1 MRISISRAAR
11 WALPAALALFS
22 QWAMA
27 LGLGNVTV
35 QSYLNQPLRAEI
47 DLITRPGE
55 DLGELQVNLAS
66 AEDFALIGA
75 SRQAISV
82 PLRFTVQADGTD
94 PKILVSS
101 TLPVKEPIVR
111 LVVEVSWPSGR
122 MLREYTLFLDPPT
135 MPSAAPPPASPPVA
149 DQRGEPAPEPRSE
162 PAATQEPATEAP
174 PAEAVRESAAAVPEE
189 GEYGPVQSG
198 ETLWRIASDW
208 SRGTGLDVNQ
218 VMLAI
223 QRNNP
228 QAFINDNINL
238 LKRGAILRMPRT
250 EEVAAISPVAARD
263 QVLEQDAALARD
275 LPAPTAAV
283 ETPLVADA
291 SAAPEADAGDEPAAP
306 EPQLEIVPPSESAG
320 VDSAYG
326 TESAEAGAEAGT
338 SATALREELARA
350 EEELIG
356 ERQENEY
363 LRERIE
369 ELESR
374 LSAVGEDPPGEGT
387 VADPELAAMEDR
399 LREERLAQGEGA
411 ESPDEAVEVVEPE
424 PEVVTPAPAVPQVRA
439 DPVEET
445 PWYGSV
451 AVWVIGLLL
460 VAAAIA
466 GWIFSRREP
475 GGSVVSTLGR
485 SEDETVRG
493 IKDEAEEILRVLE
506 PGAAAAGPAAAG
518 KPTEETP
525 PVTERKPP
533 ASSEEAEVLDEE
545 SEDPEVRLDLARAY
559 ISMGDREAARVIL
572 DEVIQHGSEAQ
583 QAEARSMLR
592 EL

>member
-27 LGLGNVTV
+27 LGLGNATV

-47 DLITRPGE
+47 DLIRRPGD
-55 DLGELQVNLAS
+55 DLGEVQARLAS
-66 AEDFALIGA
+66 ADDFALIGA
-75 SRQAISV
+75 SREAISV
-82 PLRFTVQADGTD
+82 PLRFTVLADETD

-111 LVVEVSWPSGR
+111 LVVEISWPSGR

-135 MPSAAPPPASPPVA
+135 IPSAAPPPVV
-149 DQRGEPAPEPRSE
+149 DQQRQPAAAPAPEPRPE
-162 PAATQEPATEAP
+162 AAAPRQPAAEAP
-174 PAEAVRESAAAVPEE
+174 LAEPVRESAAAVPEE

-208 SRGTGLDVNQ
+208 SRGTGLNVNQ
-218 VMLAI
+218 AMLAI

-250 EEVAAISPVAARD
+250 EEAAAISPAAARD
-263 QVLEQDAALARD
+263 EVLEQGAALARD
-275 LPAPTAAV
+275 LPAPTPAI

-291 SAAPEADAGDEPAAP
+291 SAAPEPDPADEPVAP
-306 EPQLEIVPPSESAG
+306 EAQLEIVPPSESAG

-326 TESAEAGAEAGT
+326 TEPADAGAEAGT

-374 LSAVGEDPPGEGT
+374 IAATGEGT
-387 VADPELAAMEDR
+387 VADPELAAMEER
-399 LREERLAQGEGA
+399 LREERLAEGEA
-411 ESPDEAVEVVEPE
+411 VESPVEVVEAVEPE
-424 PEVVTPAPAVPQVRA
+424 PGTGTPARAVPQIRTL
-439 DPVEET
+439 PVEET

-460 VAAAIA
+460 IAAAIA
-466 GWIFSRREP
+466 GWVFSRREP
-475 GGSVVSTLGR
+475 GGSIVSTLGR

-506 PGAAAAGPAAAG
+506 PGAAAAGAGAAA
-518 KPTEETP
+518 KPQAETP
-525 PVTERKPP
+525 PAAERRPP
-533 ASSEEAEVLDEE
+533 AGSEEAEVLDEE

-583 QAEARSMLR
+583 QAEARSMLE